1 MAALTAHA
9 GEKLRQNAA
18 DGPLLEGKDISVTFG
33 HGTEAFDAVR
43 AASVTVHGGEAVG
56 IVGESGS
63 GKTTLARVLVG
74 LQRPS
79 AGEVWLEGERIY
91 SAGAEGGRTATPLA
105 QNPAALCCAGCAAM
119 TAAAIALWQCLNA
132 AKRSLWQ
139 CLWHS
144 NAQRSNQGTATAK
157 SAKGREGARRR
168 ATAIAE
174 WQCLKH
180 SKAKLFAQTQMI
192 FQDPYSSLNPRM
204 RVWQA
209 VAEAVQVWHNLPR
222 AAARVEALR
231 LLNAMGISDDQA
243 RQFPK
248 SLSGGQRQRVSV
260 ARALAPGPKVL
271 IADEPTSSIDQS
283 AQAQLLNLLRHLQ
296 SERGLAIIFI
306 SHDLGLVRYL
316 TSRVYVMQKGDIV
329 EAGKTENV
337 LERPQHSY
345 TRLLIDSIPGR

>member
-1 MAALTAHA
+1 MAALTSETE
-9 GEKLRQNAA
+9 EKLQRSVII
-18 DGPLLEGKDISVTFG
+18 GPLLEGRDITVTFG
-33 HGTEAFDAVR
+33 RGAEAFDAVR
-43 AASVTVHGGEAVG
+43 AANVTVHGGEAVG

-63 GKTTLARVLVG
+63 GKTTLARTLVG
-74 LQRPS
+74 LQKPS
-79 AGEVWLEGERIY
+79 AGEVRLEGQQVF
-91 SAGAEGGRTATPLA
+91 S
-105 QNPAALCCAGCAAM
+105 
-119 TAAAIALWQCLNA
+119 AAAEQGMP
-132 AKRSLWQ
+132 RSERW
-139 CLWHS
+139 
-144 NAQRSNQGTATAK
+144 K
-157 SAKGREGARRR
+157 
-168 ATAIAE
+168 
-174 WQCLKH
+174 
-180 SKAKLFAQTQMI
+180 TQMI
-192 FQDPYSSLNPRM
+192 FQDPYSSLNPRL

-209 VAEAVQVWHNLPR
+209 VAEAVQVWQALPG
-222 AAARVEALR
+222 AEARGQAFR

-260 ARALAPGPKVL
+260 ARALAPNPKAL

-283 AQAQLLNLLRHLQ
+283 AQAQLLNLLRRLQ

-329 EAGKTENV
+329 ETGETQAV

>member
-33 HGTEAFDAVR
+33 RGTEAFDAVR

-144 NAQRSNQGTATAK
+144 NAQRSNQGT
-157 SAKGREGARRR
+157 ERRR
-168 ATAIAE
+168 E
-174 WQCLKH
+174 
-180 SKAKLFAQTQMI
+180 AKQSRFFAQTQMI

>member
-1 MAALTAHA
+1 MT
-9 GEKLRQNAA
+9 
-18 DGPLLEGKDISVTFG
+18 DSLLVGKDITVTFG
-33 HGTEAFDAVR
+33 RGPEAFDAVY
-43 AASVTVHGGEAVG
+43 AANVNVNGGEAIG

-91 SAGAEGGRTATPLA
+91 SAATEQRVP
-105 QNPAALCCAGCAAM
+105 
-119 TAAAIALWQCLNA
+119 
-132 AKRSLWQ
+132 RSERW
-139 CLWHS
+139 
-144 NAQRSNQGTATAK
+144 K
-157 SAKGREGARRR
+157 
-168 ATAIAE
+168 
-174 WQCLKH
+174 
-180 SKAKLFAQTQMI
+180 TQMI

-209 VAEAVQVWHNLPR
+209 VAEAVQVWHNLPK
-222 AAARVEALR
+222 AASRVEALR
-231 LLNAMGISDDQA
+231 LLNTMGISDDQA

-283 AQAQLLNLLRHLQ
+283 AQAQLLNLLRRLQ
-296 SERGLAIIFI
+296 SERGLSIIFI

-316 TSRVYVMQKGDIV
+316 TSRVYVMQKGEIV
-329 EAGKTENV
+329 ETGETQTIMEQPRHA
-337 LERPQHSY
+337 Y

>member
-1 MAALTAHA
+1 MAALTSEAE
-9 GEKLRQNAA
+9 EKLRHDAIT
-18 DGPLLEGKDISVTFG
+18 DPLLEGRDISVTFG
-33 HGTEAFDAVR
+33 RGAEALDAVR
-43 AASVTVHGGEAVG
+43 AANVAVDGGEAVG

-79 AGEVWLEGERIY
+79 AGEVRLEGQPIF
-91 SAGAEGGRTATPLA
+91 SAGTEQRMP
-105 QNPAALCCAGCAAM
+105 
-119 TAAAIALWQCLNA
+119 
-132 AKRSLWQ
+132 RSERW
-139 CLWHS
+139 
-144 NAQRSNQGTATAK
+144 K
-157 SAKGREGARRR
+157 
-168 ATAIAE
+168 
-174 WQCLKH
+174 
-180 SKAKLFAQTQMI
+180 TQMI

-209 VAEAVQVWHNLPR
+209 VAEAVQVWKSLPGAEAR
-222 AAARVEALR
+222 AQALR

-260 ARALAPGPKVL
+260 ARALAPDPKVL

-283 AQAQLLNLLRHLQ
+283 AQAQLLNLLRRLQ
-296 SERGLAIIFI
+296 SERELAIIFI

-316 TSRVYVMQKGDIV
+316 TTRVYVMQKGDIV
-329 EAGKTENV
+329 EAGKTEDV
-337 LERPQHSY
+337 LERPQHAY

>member
-1 MAALTAHA
+1 MTEL
-9 GEKLRQNAA
+9 
-18 DGPLLEGKDISVTFG
+18 LLEGKEITVSFG
-33 HGTEAFDAVR
+33 RGAEAFDAVR
-43 AASVTVHGGEAVG
+43 TASVTVSGGEAVG

-79 AGEVWLEGERIY
+79 AGEVRLEGERIF
-91 SAGAEGGRTATPLA
+91 SA
-105 QNPAALCCAGCAAM
+105 QNEQRMP
-119 TAAAIALWQCLNA
+119 
-132 AKRSLWQ
+132 RSERW
-139 CLWHS
+139 
-144 NAQRSNQGTATAK
+144 K
-157 SAKGREGARRR
+157 
-168 ATAIAE
+168 
-174 WQCLKH
+174 
-180 SKAKLFAQTQMI
+180 TQMI

-222 AAARVEALR
+222 AAAREEALR
-231 LLNAMGISDDQA
+231 LLQTMGISDDQA

-283 AQAQLLNLLRHLQ
+283 AQAQLLNLLRRLQ
-296 SERGLAIIFI
+296 TEQGLSIIFI

-316 TSRVYVMQKGDIV
+316 TSRVYVMQTGDIV
-329 EAGKTENV
+329 ETGETHAVMEQ
-337 LERPQHSY
+337 PQHPY
-345 TRLLIDSIPGR
+345 TRLLIDSIPGRGNGAA

>member
-1 MAALTAHA
+1 MTEL
-9 GEKLRQNAA
+9 
-18 DGPLLEGKDISVTFG
+18 LLEGKEITVTFG
-33 HGTEAFDAVR
+33 RGAEAFDAVR
-43 AASVTVHGGEAVG
+43 TASVTVSGGEAVG

-79 AGEVWLEGERIY
+79 AGEVRLEGERIF
-91 SAGAEGGRTATPLA
+91 SAHNEQRMP
-105 QNPAALCCAGCAAM
+105 
-119 TAAAIALWQCLNA
+119 
-132 AKRSLWQ
+132 RSERW
-139 CLWHS
+139 
-144 NAQRSNQGTATAK
+144 K
-157 SAKGREGARRR
+157 
-168 ATAIAE
+168 
-174 WQCLKH
+174 
-180 SKAKLFAQTQMI
+180 TQMI

-209 VAEAVQVWHNLPR
+209 VAEAVQVWHNLPK
-222 AAARVEALR
+222 AAAREEALR
-231 LLNAMGISDDQA
+231 LLQTMGISDDQA

-283 AQAQLLNLLRHLQ
+283 AQAQLLNLLRRLQ
-296 SERGLAIIFI
+296 TEQGLSIIFI

-329 EAGKTENV
+329 ETGETQAVMEQ
-337 LERPQHSY
+337 PQHPY
-345 TRLLIDSIPGR
+345 TRLLIDSIPGRGNGAA

>member
-1 MAALTAHA
+1 MA
-9 GEKLRQNAA
+9 
-18 DGPLLEGKDISVTFG
+18 GPLLEGKEISVTFG
-33 HGTEAFDAVR
+33 RGAEAFEAVR

-79 AGEVWLEGERIY
+79 AGEVRLEGQPIF
-91 SAGAEGGRTATPLA
+91 SAGGE
-105 QNPAALCCAGCAAM
+105 
-119 TAAAIALWQCLNA
+119 
-132 AKRSLWQ
+132 
-139 CLWHS
+139 
-144 NAQRSNQGTATAK
+144 QRMPRNE
-157 SAKGREGARRR
+157 R
-168 ATAIAE
+168 
-174 WQCLKH
+174 W
-180 SKAKLFAQTQMI
+180 KAQMI

-209 VAEAVQVWHNLPR
+209 VAEAVQVWKSLPG
-222 AAARVEALR
+222 AEARGQALR

-260 ARALAPGPKVL
+260 ARALAPDPKVL

-283 AQAQLLNLLRHLQ
+283 AQAQLLNLLRRLQ
-296 SERGLAIIFI
+296 AERGLAIIFI

-329 EAGKTENV
+329 EAGETQAVMEK
-337 LERPQHSY
+337 PQHSY
-345 TRLLIDSIPGR
+345 TQLLIDSIPGR